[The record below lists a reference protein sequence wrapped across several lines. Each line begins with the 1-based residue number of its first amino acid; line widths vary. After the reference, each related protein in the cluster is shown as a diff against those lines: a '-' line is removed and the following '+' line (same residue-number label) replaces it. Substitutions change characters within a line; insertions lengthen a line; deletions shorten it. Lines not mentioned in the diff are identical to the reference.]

1 MKNHSNKELFNQLHQ
16 VNRLLGGIATSDP
29 ALAQSVEKTLELLS
43 QTKTLTQHRPSPYLE
58 TLFQRILKI
67 YQPSL
72 PHLGVI
78 IIDLLHHPYEPLFLQ
93 HKLQADLRLHYT
105 YPALFFLFIGFH
117 QSLKNQKNSPLPSSA
132 IHYWEQFFLKHAP
145 HKSQINLA
153 FL

>member
-1 MKNHSNKELFNQLHQ
+1 MKNHPAEELFNQLHQ

-29 ALAQSVEKTLELLS
+29 TLALSVEKTLELLS
-43 QTKTLTQHRPSPYLE
+43 QAKTLPHHHPSPYLE

-72 PHLGVI
+72 QPLGVI
-78 IIDLLHHPYEPLFLQ
+78 MIDLLHYPYEPLFLQ
-93 HKLQADLRLHYT
+93 QKLQADLRLHAT
-105 YPALFFLFIGFH
+105 HPALLFLFIGFH
-117 QSLKNQKNSPLPSSA
+117 QSLKNQKNSPLPPSA

-145 HKSQINLA
+145 HHPQINLA